1 MLLEGFYLGPPPKDK
16 LPKNSLQGSVLVG
29 SISYGKLSF
38 AGLQDGKRPEKHLVS
53 HRVSYIIPP
62 NKDWEDIKFGVDNQ
76 VDFYAVS
83 FVKDARVVHELKEYL
98 RSHNVDIH
106 VIIKIESADSIP
118 NLHSILSALDRVYL
132 IADNRIL
139 VIKYGRIVA
148 FEPEAEVFFG
158 PRPGEPVEAEIIG
171 LSVSTSGST
180 VYINVKKRGL
190 FAYHSH
196 GY

>member
-1 MLLEGFYLGPPPKDK
+1 M
-16 LPKNSLQGSVLVG
+16 Q
-29 SISYGKLSF
+29 
-38 AGLQDGKRPEKHLVS
+38 
-53 HRVSYIIPP
+53 
-62 NKDWEDIKFGVDNQ
+62 
-76 VDFYAVS
+76 
-83 FVKDARVVHELKEYL
+83 
-98 RSHNVDIH
+98 
-106 VIIKIESADSIP
+106 
-118 NLHSILSALDRVYL
+118 VYL

-139 VIKYGRIVA
+139 VIKYGRIVVV
-148 FEPEAEVFFG
+148 EPEAEGFFG